1 MSATN
6 GLVYSLCR
14 WGMMSLINNDSL
26 EFFGFESADSIGVL
40 QGLPG
45 SNNARGVSV
54 ERSP

>member
-26 EFFGFESADSIGVL
+26 EFFGFESADSIGML